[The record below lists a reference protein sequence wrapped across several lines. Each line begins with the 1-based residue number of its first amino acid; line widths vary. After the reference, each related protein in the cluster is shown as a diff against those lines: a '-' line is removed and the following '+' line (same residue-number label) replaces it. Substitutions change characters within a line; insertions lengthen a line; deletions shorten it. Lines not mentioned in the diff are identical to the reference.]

1 MRLTSLLSV
10 AFAAALFTACSSGG
24 APANARVA
32 TPSPIAAGTPSPLVI
47 PSPTIPFLR
56 CDTADLEMQLIHVG
70 VGLGNVGGLIEARNK
85 SSRDCD
91 LYGYAGVQLLDS
103 IGRPLPTKVIWSTSS
118 YIFGVDQVEVVVGL
132 PAGTVPINPV
142 RPVPGHAYLPISWNA
157 VQEPC
162 SEAAKLKVTP
172 PDAYNS
178 LVISASPAGG
188 APGVMY
194 FCSGGTVII
203 NPTRVAQA
211 F

>member
-1 MRLTSLLSV
+1 VRLTSLLSV

-32 TPSPIAAGTPSPLVI
+32 TPPPIAAGTPSPLVI

-118 YIFGVDQVEVVVGL
+118 YIFGVD
-132 PAGTVPINPV
+132 
-142 RPVPGHAYLPISWNA
+142 
-157 VQEPC
+157 
-162 SEAAKLKVTP
+162 
-172 PDAYNS
+172 
-178 LVISASPAGG
+178 
-188 APGVMY
+188 
-194 FCSGGTVII
+194 
-203 NPTRVAQA
+203 
-211 F
+211 

>member
-1 MRLTSLLSV
+1 VRLTGLLSV

-24 APANARVA
+24 APANARIS

-56 CDTADLEMQLIHVG
+56 CDTVDLEMQLIHVG

-132 PAGTVPINPV
+132 PAGTVPINPD
-142 RPVPGHAYLPISWNA
+142 RPVPGHAYLPISWNE

-203 NPTRVAQA
+203 NPTRAAQA